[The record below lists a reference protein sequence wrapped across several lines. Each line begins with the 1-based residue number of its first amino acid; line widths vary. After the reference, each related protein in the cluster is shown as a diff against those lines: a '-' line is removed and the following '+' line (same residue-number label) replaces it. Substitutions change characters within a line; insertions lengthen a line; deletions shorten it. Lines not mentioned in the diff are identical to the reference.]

1 MKFAAVV
8 IFVITIL
15 TGCTSEEKL
24 ISKGM
29 DLRKSILEAQS
40 CTFQTTITA
49 DYGDVIYTFQMDC
62 VTDNTG
68 SVKFTVTDP
77 ETISGI
83 TGTVGQEQPKLTFD
97 DKVLAFPILAEN
109 QISPVSA
116 PWVFINTL
124 RGGYLSGC
132 GVEKEGYCIYID
144 DSYEEYPLHLLIH
157 TDKALIPYCAEIIW
171 NERRILT
178 LDVRN
183 FTIQ

>member
-1 MKFAAVV
+1 MKIAAVV
-8 IFVITIL
+8 IFVVTIL

-24 ISKGM
+24 ISKAM
-29 DLRKSILEAQS
+29 DLRKSVLEAKN
-40 CTFQTTITA
+40 CTFQTIITA

-62 VTDNTG
+62 VADNTG

-83 TGTVGQEQPKLTFD
+83 TGIIDQEQSKLTFE
-97 DKVLAFPILAEN
+97 DKVLAFPMLAEN
-109 QISPVSA
+109 QITPVSA

-132 GVEKEGYCIYID
+132 SAENDGYCIYID

-157 TDKALIPYCAEIIW
+157 IDKALMPYYAEIIW